1 MTRGL
6 RAGLGA
12 ARCVGERLGCVWGTS
27 HPHSTRSCTHTLCV
41 CRAHTWPCNPG
52 GLCAV
57 PTPPGQAWP
66 HWGLMGTMAQ
76 PIRGA
81 LRLYSITLGWSWRDG
96 NLTEHQWLTGSSS
109 FPVLHVPGASCGFL
123 GTRILLSC
131 SWQELWGWGSTPYL
145 PQGLC
150 SGGGSASPPNPALC
164 PLFGWAGLKGL
175 ESPPETK
182 VPHFCR
188 RHRRA

>member
-1 MTRGL
+1 MERGWDVCGAHPIL
-6 RAGLGA
+6 TARGA
-12 ARCVGERLGCVWGTS
+12 AHT
-27 HPHSTRSCTHTLCV
+27 HSV
-41 CRAHTWPCNPG
+41 
-52 GLCAV
+52 CAV
-57 PTPPGQAWP
+57 HTPGHATQVGSVQCPPHPGQPWP

-96 NLTEHQWLTGSSS
+96 NLTEHQSLTGSSS

-131 SWQELWGWGSTPYL
+131 SWQELWGWGSAPYL

-150 SGGGSASPPNPALC
+150 RGGGSASPPNPALC
-164 PLFGWAGLKGL
+164 PLSSWAGLKGL